1 MLNITTN
8 TLHKD
13 VDLKQYDSG
22 KKVFHEKHNS
32 YFNRFLKGFAISG
45 IVILFLPWTQ
55 TVSGTGNVTTL
66 QPEHRPQT
74 IQSPIPGQIAQWYVQ
89 EGDRVQKGDTIL
101 RIAEVKGEY
110 LDPNLVERTGQQVR
124 AKSGSLVSY
133 DEKISALENQITA
146 LQQEQE
152 LKLEQAQ
159 NKLEQAKL
167 KIRSDSIDLQAAET
181 NLSIAETQFNRTK
194 QLQEEGL
201 KAMTDVEEKRLKL
214 QETQAKLISQ
224 ENKLLASRN
233 DLINARIELNRIRAE
248 YSDKI
253 SKARS
258 ERSTAQSM
266 RFETEAE
273 VSKLENTFAN
283 YEIRDSLYYI
293 KAPQNGYINKAIIG
307 GIGETFKEG
316 EKLVSIMPADYQL
329 AVETFVEP
337 LDLPLLHV
345 GEKVRVQF
353 DGWPAIVFSGWPN
366 ISYGTYGAEIVAIE
380 NYISTNGKYRVLL
393 APDPDDHEWP
403 DALRVGSGANTL
415 ALLEDVPI
423 WYEIWRHLNGF
434 PPNYYTPENEKAA
447 AK

>member
-1 MLNITTN
+1 MLNITKN
-8 TLHKD
+8 SLHKN
-13 VDLKQYDSG
+13 VDLTQYESG
-22 KKVFHEKHNS
+22 KKVFHENHNK
-32 YFNRFLKGFAISG
+32 YFNRFLKIFAVIG
-45 IVILFLPWTQ
+45 IIILFLPWTQ
-55 TVSGTGNVTTL
+55 TVSGKGNVTTL

-74 IQSPIPGQIAQWYVQ
+74 IQSPIPGQIAEWYVQ
-89 EGDRVQKGDTIL
+89 EGDRVKKGDTIL
-101 RIAEVKGEY
+101 RIAEIKSEY
-110 LDPNLVERTGQQVR
+110 LDPALVERTGEQVK
-124 AKSGSLVSY
+124 AKSSSLVSY
-133 DEKISALENQITA
+133 DEKIEALGSQISA

-159 NKLEQAKL
+159 NKLEQAQL
-167 KIRSDSIDLQAAET
+167 KIKSDSIDLEAAET

-201 KAMTDVEEKRLKL
+201 KAVTDVEEKRLKL

-224 ENKLLASRN
+224 ENKLLASQN

-258 ERSTAQSM
+258 DRSTAQSM

-283 YEIRDSLYYI
+283 YEIRDDLYYI

-316 EKLVSIMPADYQL
+316 DKLVSIMPADYQL
-329 AVETFVEP
+329 AVEAFVDP

-366 ISYGTYGAEIVAIE
+366 VSYGTYGGVIVAIE
-380 NYISTNGKYRVLL
+380 NYISNNGKYRVLL
-393 APDPDDHEWP
+393 APDPDDHDWP

-415 ALLEDVPI
+415 ALLDNVPI
-423 WYEIWRHLNGF
+423 WFEIWRRLNGF
-434 PPNYYTPENEKAA
+434 PPNYYTPESEKVAE
-447 AK
+447 K